1 MTPVITIET
10 LDERVLHHFP
20 EAAVLVVL
28 DAALQAAEL
37 ALRVEH
43 PAVDELPF
51 DAMHEI
57 APSLL
62 TAHLVLSHSA
72 ELRHLIQL
80 YSAAVLRAIG
90 NQQPS
95 DPENWSF

>member
-1 MTPVITIET
+1 MITIEM
-10 LDERVLHHFP
+10 LDERVLHQFP

-28 DAALQAAEL
+28 DAALAATEL

-51 DAMHEI
+51 DVLHEI

-62 TAHLVLSHSA
+62 TAHLVLSRSA
-72 ELRHLIQL
+72 ELRHLLQL

-90 NQQPS
+90 
-95 DPENWSF
+95 DEHRGHAED

>member
-1 MTPVITIET
+1 VITIEM
-10 LDERVLHHFP
+10 LDERVLQHFP

-28 DAALQAAEL
+28 DAALAATEL

-43 PAVDELPF
+43 PAVDDLPF
-51 DAMHEI
+51 DASHEI

-62 TAHLVLSHSA
+62 TAHLVLSRSA
-72 ELRHLIQL
+72 ELRHLLQL

-90 NQQPS
+90 DEHPGRAE
-95 DPENWSF
+95 DWSF